1 MEDRNQAFGRASSH
15 IVRID
20 LRYETRE
27 DVLAAVPAQYV
38 TFEFGQPHRSKAEP
52 PQIPGGMKEIKMG
65 SQTRDSNLAAHAK
78 AGF

>member
-1 MEDRNQAFGRASSH
+1 MKYRNQAFGRASSH

-27 DVLAAVPAQYV
+27 DVLTTVPAQYV
-38 TFEFGQPHRSKAEP
+38 TFEFGQAHRSKAEP
-52 PQIPGGMKEIKMG
+52 PQIPSGMKEIKMCP
-65 SQTRDSNLAAHAK
+65 QARNSNLAAHAK